1 MRAIHILTVLT
12 AVALGTVFASPA
24 HAQGLVQMTP
34 PADSAGP
41 AQPPTFEDLKAEI
54 VTGLPP
60 KAGSAMV
67 FEPWPQEWRTPMK
80 SKRVTTEQIVPK

>member
-1 MRAIHILTVLT
+1 MRAIHTLTILTAL
-12 AVALGTVFASPA
+12 ALGAVFASPA
-24 HAQGLVQMTP
+24 QAQNAILMT

-41 AQPPTFEDLKAEI
+41 AQPPTLEDLKAEV

-80 SKRVTTEQIVPK
+80 SKRATTEQIKPNR